1 MAVDATY
8 LIHHGGCKMSKFHLS
23 KLACALTA
31 LSLASLSGAAGLD
44 RSGQASED
52 FSSSGTL
59 AYISAYQ
66 IDPDISGKESN
77 GDIIGDLGEK
87 YEGYGYGVKTDINDK
102 FSVGVFY
109 DQPFGAAVL
118 FEGDNSLTNI
128 NAAVDDRKKTAVDVS
143 SDSFTGLLGVNLGV
157 NNNFKI
163 YGGPVLQKIEA
174 NVKINSQSPALAS
187 VNGYDL
193 NIAKNDAYGYMVG
206 AAYVK
211 PEIGLKAAIT
221 YRSEIEHDPNYAE
234 SMPFINAVNT
244 QLPPALRLDATQT
257 KENELTTPKS
267 VNIDFQT
274 GLNPTTLL
282 TAKARWVPWSDFSIT
297 PPLLDKNGVA
307 LNALQGKTVDEVKLL
322 EYDKDS
328 YMLEVGLG
336 KRLTQN
342 LAVSG
347 SIGWDSGAGNPVSPL
362 GPTEGYYSVGLGA
375 KYNLTPEW
383 AVSAGAKYLMLGDAE
398 GLLAASGTKIGE
410 FEDNDAY
417 LFGMKLSYA
426 AK

>member
-1 MAVDATY
+1 
-8 LIHHGGCKMSKFHLS
+8 MSKFNLS
-23 KLACALTA
+23 KLTCALAA
-31 LSLASLSGAAGLD
+31 LSVTTMAGAAGLD
-44 RSGQASED
+44 RSGQPSED
-52 FSSSGTL
+52 FSSSGTI
-59 AYISAYQ
+59 AYASAYH
-66 IDPDISGKESN
+66 ISPNISGVESN
-77 GDIIGDLGEK
+77 GNKIGDLGEE

-102 FSVGVFY
+102 FSVGVFF

-118 FEGDNSLTNI
+118 FEIDDNSLTNI
-128 NAAVDDRKKTAVDVS
+128 NAVDDNRKRTSANVKS
-143 SDSFTGLLGVNLGV
+143 YNFTGLLGANFGA
-157 NNNFKI
+157 NNNFKV

-174 NVKINSQSPALAS
+174 DVKINSQNPQLAA

-193 NIAKNDAYGYMVG
+193 NIAKNEAYGYMVG

-221 YRSEIEHDPNYAE
+221 YRSEIEHDANYAE
-234 SMPFINAVNT
+234 SMPYINAVNT
-244 QLPPALRLDATQT
+244 QLPPAMQLAPTQT
-257 KENELTTPKS
+257 QENELTTPKS
-267 VNIDFQT
+267 INIDFQT

-282 TAKARWVPWSDFSIT
+282 TAKARWVPWSDFKIT
-297 PPLLDKNGVA
+297 PPLLDQNGVA
-307 LNALQGKTVDEVKLL
+307 LNALKGNTVDQVNLL
-322 EYDKDS
+322 QYSDDS

-336 KRLTQN
+336 KRLTPK

-347 SIGWDSGAGNPVSPL
+347 SVGWDSGAGNPVSPL
-362 GPTEGYYSVGLGA
+362 GPTKGYYSVGLGV

-398 GLLAASGTKIGE
+398 GLLAASDTKIGK

>member
-1 MAVDATY
+1 
-8 LIHHGGCKMSKFHLS
+8 MSKYIALS
-23 KLACALTA
+23 KLTCALAA
-31 LSLASLSGAAGLD
+31 LSLTSVAGAAGLD
-44 RSGQASED
+44 RSGQPSED
-52 FSSSGTL
+52 FSSSGTI
-59 AYISAYQ
+59 AYVSAYH
-66 IDPDISGKESN
+66 ISPDVSGVESN
-77 GDIIGDLGEK
+77 GDKITSLAEE

-118 FEGDNSLTNI
+118 FEGDNSLTNLT
-128 NAAVDDRKKTAVDVS
+128 AADDDRKRTMADVS
-143 SDSFTGLLGVNLGV
+143 TDNFTGLLGVNLGA

-163 YGGPVLQKIEA
+163 YGGPVLQKIEGE
-174 NVKINSQSPALAS
+174 VRINSKNPELAS
-187 VNGYDL
+187 VNGYSL

-221 YRSEIEHDPNYAE
+221 YRSEIDHDVNYAE

-244 QLPPALRLDATQT
+244 QLPPALRLSATQT
-257 KENELTTPKS
+257 QKEELTTPKS

-274 GLNPTTLL
+274 GLNATTLL
-282 TAKARWVPWSDFSIT
+282 TAKARWVPWSDFKIT

-307 LNALQGKTVDEVKLL
+307 LNALQGKTVDQVSLL
-322 EYDKDS
+322 QYDDDS

-336 KRLTQN
+336 KRLTPA

-362 GPTEGYYSVGLGA
+362 GPTEGYYSVGVGA

-398 GLLAASGTKIGE
+398 GLLAASGTKIGK

-417 LFGMKLSYA
+417 IFGMKLSYES
-426 AK
+426 K

>member
-1 MAVDATY
+1 MQRTF
-8 LIHHGGCKMSKFHLS
+8 LLS
-23 KLACALTA
+23 QLTCALAA
-31 LSLASLSGAAGLD
+31 LSLTSLAGAAGLD
-44 RSGQASED
+44 RSGQPSED
-52 FSSSGTL
+52 FSSSGTI
-59 AYISAYQ
+59 AYMSAYH
-66 IDPDISGKESN
+66 ISPDISGVESN
-77 GDIIGDLGEK
+77 GDKIGDLGEE

-128 NAAVDDRKKTAVDVS
+128 NAADDDRKRTSASVK
-143 SDSFTGLLGVNLGV
+143 SDNFTGLLGVNLGA
-157 NNNFKI
+157 NNNFKV

-174 NVKINSQSPALAS
+174 EVKINSKNPALAS

-193 NIAKNDAYGYMVG
+193 KIAKSDAYGYMVG
-206 AAYVK
+206 AAYLK

-221 YRSEIEHDPNYAE
+221 YRSEIDHDANYAE
-234 SMPFINAVNT
+234 SMPFINGVNT
-244 QLPPALRLDATQT
+244 QLPPALQLDPTQT
-257 KENELTTPKS
+257 REKELTTPKS

-274 GLNPTTLL
+274 GLNKTTLL
-282 TAKARWVPWSDFSIT
+282 TAKARWVPWSDFKIT
-297 PPLLDKNGVA
+297 PPLLNENGIA
-307 LNALQGKTVDEVKLL
+307 LNALQGKAVGEVNLL
-322 EYDKDS
+322 EYSDDS

-336 KRLTQN
+336 KRLTPK

-347 SIGWDSGAGNPVSPL
+347 SVGWDSGAGDPVSPL

-398 GLLAASGTKIGE
+398 GLLAASGTKIGK

-426 AK
+426 SK

>member
-1 MAVDATY
+1 M
-8 LIHHGGCKMSKFHLS
+8 LKFNLS
-23 KLACALTA
+23 KLTCALAA
-31 LSLASLSGAAGLD
+31 LSLTTMAGAAGLD
-44 RSGQASED
+44 RSGQPSED
-52 FSSSGTL
+52 FSSSGTI
-59 AYISAYQ
+59 AYASAYH
-66 IDPDISGKESN
+66 ISPDISGVESN
-77 GDIIGDLGEK
+77 GNKIGDLGEE
-87 YEGYGYGVKTDINDK
+87 YEGYGYGVKTNINDK
-102 FSVGVFY
+102 FSVGVFF

-118 FEGDNSLTNI
+118 FEGDDNSLTNI
-128 NAAVDDRKKTAVDVS
+128 NAVDDDRKRTSANVKS
-143 SDSFTGLLGVNLGV
+143 YNFTGLLGANLGA
-157 NNNFKI
+157 NNNFKV

-174 NVKINSQSPALAS
+174 DVKINSQNPQLAA

-193 NIAKNDAYGYMVG
+193 NIAKNEAYGYMVG

-221 YRSEIEHDPNYAE
+221 YRSEIEHDANYAE
-234 SMPFINAVNT
+234 SMPYINAVNT
-244 QLPPALRLDATQT
+244 RLPPAMQLAPTQT
-257 KENELTTPKS
+257 QENELTTPKS

-282 TAKARWVPWSDFSIT
+282 TAKARWVPWSDFKIT
-297 PPLLDKNGVA
+297 PPLLDKNGIA
-307 LNALQGKTVDEVKLL
+307 LNALQGKTVDQVNLL
-322 EYDKDS
+322 QYSDDS
-328 YMLEVGLG
+328 YMIEVGLG
-336 KRLTQN
+336 KRLTPK

-398 GLLAASGTKIGE
+398 GLLAASGTKIGK
-410 FEDNDAY
+410 FEDNNAY

>member
-1 MAVDATY
+1 
-8 LIHHGGCKMSKFHLS
+8 MSKFNLS
-23 KLACALTA
+23 KLTCALAA
-31 LSLASLSGAAGLD
+31 LSVTTMAGAAGLD
-44 RSGQASED
+44 RSGQPSED
-52 FSSSGTL
+52 FSSSGTI
-59 AYISAYQ
+59 AYASAYH
-66 IDPDISGKESN
+66 ISPNISGVESN
-77 GDIIGDLGEK
+77 GNKIGDLGEE

-102 FSVGVFY
+102 FSVGVFF

-118 FEGDNSLTNI
+118 FAGDDNSLTNI
-128 NAAVDDRKKTAVDVS
+128 NAVDDNRKRTSANVKS
-143 SDSFTGLLGVNLGV
+143 YNFTGLLGANFGA

-174 NVKINSQSPALAS
+174 EVKINSQNPKLAA

-193 NIAKNDAYGYMVG
+193 HVAKSEAYGYMVG

-221 YRSEIEHDPNYAE
+221 YRSEIEHDANYAE
-234 SMPFINAVNT
+234 SMPYINVVNT
-244 QLPPALRLDATQT
+244 QLPPAMQLAPTQT
-257 KENELTTPKS
+257 REKELTTPKS

-282 TAKARWVPWSDFSIT
+282 TAKARWVPWSDFKIT
-297 PPLLDKNGVA
+297 PPLLDQNGVA
-307 LNALQGKTVDEVKLL
+307 LNALKGNTVDQVSLL
-322 EYDKDS
+322 QYSDDS

-336 KRLTQN
+336 KRLTPK

-362 GPTEGYYSVGLGA
+362 GPTKGYYSVGLGA

-398 GLLAASGTKIGE
+398 GLLAASDTKIGK

>member
-1 MAVDATY
+1 
-8 LIHHGGCKMSKFHLS
+8 MSKFNLS
-23 KLACALTA
+23 KLTCALAA
-31 LSLASLSGAAGLD
+31 LSVTTMAGAAGLD
-44 RSGQASED
+44 RSGQPSED
-52 FSSSGTL
+52 FSSSGTI
-59 AYISAYQ
+59 AYASAYH
-66 IDPDISGKESN
+66 ISPNISGVESN
-77 GDIIGDLGEK
+77 GNKIGDLGEE

-102 FSVGVFY
+102 FSVGVFF

-118 FEGDNSLTNI
+118 FAGDDNSLTNI
-128 NAAVDDRKKTAVDVS
+128 NAVDDNRKRTSANVKS
-143 SDSFTGLLGVNLGV
+143 YNFTGLLGANFGA

-174 NVKINSQSPALAS
+174 EVKINSQNPKLAA

-193 NIAKNDAYGYMVG
+193 HVAKSEAYGYMVG

-221 YRSEIEHDPNYAE
+221 YRSEIEHDANYAE
-234 SMPFINAVNT
+234 SMPYINVVNT
-244 QLPPALRLDATQT
+244 QLPPAMQLAPTQT
-257 KENELTTPKS
+257 REKELTTPKS

-282 TAKARWVPWSDFSIT
+282 TAKARWVPWSDFKIT
-297 PPLLDKNGVA
+297 PPLLDQNGVA
-307 LNALQGKTVDEVKLL
+307 LNALKGNTVDQVSLL
-322 EYDKDS
+322 QYSDDS

-336 KRLTQN
+336 KRLTPK

-347 SIGWDSGAGNPVSPL
+347 SVGWDSGAGNPVSPL
-362 GPTEGYYSVGLGA
+362 GPTKGYYSVGLGA

-398 GLLAASGTKIGE
+398 GLLAASDTKIGK

>member
-1 MAVDATY
+1 
-8 LIHHGGCKMSKFHLS
+8 MSNFYLS
-23 KLACALTA
+23 KLVCALTV
-31 LSLASLSGAAGLD
+31 LSLTSPSGAAGLD

-66 IDPDISGKESN
+66 IDPDISGKESD
-77 GDIIGDLGEK
+77 GAIVQDLGK
-87 YEGYGYGVKTDINDK
+87 MYEGYGYGVKTDINDK

-128 NAAVDDRKKTAVDVS
+128 NAAVDDRKQTAVGVS
-143 SDSFTGLLGVNLGV
+143 SDSFTGLLGVNLGA

-174 NVKINSQSPALAS
+174 NVKINSQNPALAS

-193 NIAKNDAYGYMVG
+193 NIVKNDAYGYMVG

-221 YRSEIEHDPNYAE
+221 YRSEIEHNANYAE

-244 QLPPALRLDATQT
+244 QLPPTMRLAATQS
-257 KENELTTPKS
+257 KESELTTPKS
-267 VNIDFQT
+267 VNLDFQT
-274 GLNPTTLL
+274 GLNATTLL
-282 TAKARWVPWSDFSIT
+282 TAKARWVPWSDFKIT
-297 PPLLDKNGVA
+297 PPLLNQNGVA
-307 LNALQGKTVDEVKLL
+307 LNALKGQSVDQVSLL
-322 EYDKDS
+322 EYGDDS

-336 KRLTQN
+336 KRLTPA

-398 GLLAASGTKIGE
+398 GLLTASSTKIGK

-417 LFGMKLSYA
+417 VFGMKLSYA

>member
-1 MAVDATY
+1 
-8 LIHHGGCKMSKFHLS
+8 MSKFKLS
-23 KLACALTA
+23 KLSCAVAA
-31 LSLASLSGAAGLD
+31 LSITSLAGAAGLD

-66 IDPDISGKESN
+66 IDPDLSGKESN

-211 PEIGLKAAIT
+211 PEIGLKAAGV
-221 YRSEIEHDPNYAE
+221 S
-234 SMPFINAVNT
+234 
-244 QLPPALRLDATQT
+244 QT
-257 KENELTTPKS
+257 LCNCL
-267 VNIDFQT
+267 
-274 GLNPTTLL
+274 
-282 TAKARWVPWSDFSIT
+282 
-297 PPLLDKNGVA
+297 
-307 LNALQGKTVDEVKLL
+307 
-322 EYDKDS
+322 
-328 YMLEVGLG
+328 
-336 KRLTQN
+336 
-342 LAVSG
+342 
-347 SIGWDSGAGNPVSPL
+347 
-362 GPTEGYYSVGLGA
+362 
-375 KYNLTPEW
+375 
-383 AVSAGAKYLMLGDAE
+383 
-398 GLLAASGTKIGE
+398 
-410 FEDNDAY
+410 
-417 LFGMKLSYA
+417 
-426 AK
+426 

>member
-1 MAVDATY
+1 M
-8 LIHHGGCKMSKFHLS
+8 LKFNLS
-23 KLACALTA
+23 KLTCALAA
-31 LSLASLSGAAGLD
+31 LSLTTMAGAAGLD
-44 RSGQASED
+44 RSGQPSED
-52 FSSSGTL
+52 FSSSGTI
-59 AYISAYQ
+59 AYASAYH
-66 IDPDISGKESN
+66 ISPDISGVESN
-77 GDIIGDLGEK
+77 GNKIGDLGEE
-87 YEGYGYGVKTDINDK
+87 YEGYGYGVKTNINDK
-102 FSVGVFY
+102 FSVGVFF

-118 FEGDNSLTNI
+118 FEGDDNSLTNI
-128 NAAVDDRKKTAVDVS
+128 NAVDDDRKRTSANVKS
-143 SDSFTGLLGVNLGV
+143 YNFTGLLGANLGA
-157 NNNFKI
+157 NNNFKV

-174 NVKINSQSPALAS
+174 DVKINSQNPQLAA

-193 NIAKNDAYGYMVG
+193 NIAKNEAYGYMVG

-221 YRSEIEHDPNYAE
+221 YRSEIEHDANYAE
-234 SMPFINAVNT
+234 SMPYINAVNT
-244 QLPPALRLDATQT
+244 RLPPAMQLAPTQT
-257 KENELTTPKS
+257 QENELTTPKS

-282 TAKARWVPWSDFSIT
+282 TAKARWVPWSDFKIT
-297 PPLLDKNGVA
+297 PPLLDKNGIA
-307 LNALQGKTVDEVKLL
+307 LNALQGKTVDQVNLL
-322 EYDKDS
+322 QYSDDS
-328 YMLEVGLG
+328 YMIEVGLG
-336 KRLTQN
+336 KRLTPK

-398 GLLAASGTKIGE
+398 GLLAASGTKIGK
-410 FEDNDAY
+410 FEDNSAY

>member
-1 MAVDATY
+1 M
-8 LIHHGGCKMSKFHLS
+8 LKFNLS
-23 KLACALTA
+23 KLTCALAA
-31 LSLASLSGAAGLD
+31 LSLTTMAGAAGLD
-44 RSGQASED
+44 RSGQPSED
-52 FSSSGTL
+52 FSSSGTI
-59 AYISAYQ
+59 AYASAYH
-66 IDPDISGKESN
+66 ISPDISGVESN
-77 GDIIGDLGEK
+77 GNKIGDLGEE

-102 FSVGVFY
+102 FSVGVFF

-118 FEGDNSLTNI
+118 FEGDDNSLTNVL
-128 NAAVDDRKKTAVDVS
+128 AVDDERKRTSANVKS
-143 SDSFTGLLGVNLGV
+143 YNFTGLLGANLGA
-157 NNNFKI
+157 NNNFKV

-174 NVKINSQSPALAS
+174 DVKINSQNPQLAA

-193 NIAKNDAYGYMVG
+193 NIAKNEAYGYMVG

-221 YRSEIEHDPNYAE
+221 YRSEIEHDANYAE
-234 SMPFINAVNT
+234 SMPYINAVNT
-244 QLPPALRLDATQT
+244 QLPPAMQLAPTQT
-257 KENELTTPKS
+257 QENELTTPKS
-267 VNIDFQT
+267 INIDFQT

-282 TAKARWVPWSDFSIT
+282 TAKARWVSWSEFKIN
-297 PPLLDKNGVA
+297 PPLLDQNGIA
-307 LNALQGKTVDEVKLL
+307 LNALKGNTVDQVNLL
-322 EYDKDS
+322 QYSDDS

-336 KRLTQN
+336 KRLTPK

-398 GLLAASGTKIGE
+398 GLLAASDTKIGK

>member
-1 MAVDATY
+1 MQRTF
-8 LIHHGGCKMSKFHLS
+8 LLS
-23 KLACALTA
+23 QLTCALAA
-31 LSLASLSGAAGLD
+31 LSLTSIAGAAGLD
-44 RSGQASED
+44 RSGQPSED
-52 FSSSGTL
+52 FSSSGTI
-59 AYISAYQ
+59 AYMSAYH
-66 IDPDISGKESN
+66 ISPDISGLESN
-77 GDIIGDLGEK
+77 GDKIGDLGEE

-128 NAAVDDRKKTAVDVS
+128 SEVDDDRKWTSANVK
-143 SDSFTGLLGVNLGV
+143 SDNFTGLLGVNLGA

-174 NVKINSQSPALAS
+174 NVKINSKNPQLAA

-193 NIAKNDAYGYMVG
+193 NIAKNDAYGYMIG

-221 YRSEIEHDPNYAE
+221 YRSEIEHDANYAE
-234 SMPFINAVNT
+234 SMPFINRFNMT
-244 QLPPALRLDATQT
+244 PGLPVERRLDPTQT
-257 KENELTTPKS
+257 RESELTTPKS

-274 GLNPTTLL
+274 GLNKTTLL
-282 TAKARWVPWSDFSIT
+282 TAKARWVPWSDFKIT
-297 PPLLDKNGVA
+297 PPLLNENGIA
-307 LNALQGKTVDEVKLL
+307 LNASQGKTVDQVNLL
-322 EYDKDS
+322 QYSDDS

-336 KRLTQN
+336 KRLTPK

-347 SIGWDSGAGNPVSPL
+347 SVGWDSGAGNPVSPL

-398 GLLAASGTKIGE
+398 GLLAASGTQIGK

-426 AK
+426 SK